1 MSEDLNNKAKEAKI
15 AKEEIIED
23 SKIEDIVL
31 EVEEDVVEE
40 LAEEL
45 VEELQEELEIPKIE
59 EAPAVSPNVIATP
72 KPVASEKPGLGYLE
86 NGVMGST
93 TVPKNFDKKPAKSPS
108 LKKESE
114 KVAVHSTKNVTW
126 SEVGKVYRGYN
137 IVTKEQADKWLTR
150 DHIRLATPE
159 EVAKEFKN

>member
-1 MSEDLNNKAKEAKI
+1 MSEDLNNKVKEATI
-15 AKEEIIED
+15 AEEEIIED
-23 SKIEDIVL
+23 SKAEDIVL

-40 LAEEL
+40 L
-45 VEELQEELEIPKIE
+45 VEELETPKAK
-59 EAPAVSPNVIATP
+59 EAPDVSPDVISIP
-72 KPVASEKPGLGYLE
+72 KPVAPNKPGLGYLE
-86 NGVMGST
+86 NGVMAST
-93 TVPKNFDKKPAKSPS
+93 TVPKSFDKKPAKTSS
-108 LKKESE
+108 VNKESE

>member
-1 MSEDLNNKAKEAKI
+1 MSEDLNNKTKEAEI

-23 SKIEDIVL
+23 SKVEDVVL

-40 LAEEL
+40 L
-45 VEELQEELEIPKIE
+45 VEELEIPKIK

-72 KPVASEKPGLGYLE
+72 KPVASDKPGLGYLE

-93 TVPKNFDKKPAKSPS
+93 TVPKNFDKKPSKSPS

>member
-23 SKIEDIVL
+23 SKIEDVVS

-40 LAEEL
+40 LA
-45 VEELQEELEIPKIE
+45 EELQEELEIPKIE

-72 KPVASEKPGLGYLE
+72 KPAASETPGLGYLE

-93 TVPKNFDKKPAKSPS
+93 TVPKNFDKKPSKSPS